1 MLCKNAEVVEEDGV
15 KDMTMKMKKYAE
27 ENN

>member
-15 KDMTMKMKKYAE
+15 KDMTMKMKKHAE